1 MDSQQEYTFGGVKD
15 KLEGVA
21 HALEAHER
29 DGDTFDTSAADK
41 LIQGECSHFEQAR
54 TDKCTAAFTQ
64 PETRGIFLFLTPEK
78 SVQESVRKFLRGMVD
93 KKVHTAALDR

>member
-41 LIQGECSHFEQAR
+41 LIQGECNHFA
-54 TDKCTAAFTQ
+54 
-64 PETRGIFLFLTPEK
+64 
-78 SVQESVRKFLRGMVD
+78 
-93 KKVHTAALDR
+93 